1 MHRPINDY
9 TTHKQ
14 HIHTPNTQ
22 HKHIN
27 TYINFYLLAVIV
39 VINFIFIYT
48 YIHIHIHIYTYIYTC
63 IRILIYASRRN
74 DKI

>member
-27 TYINFYLLAVIV
+27 TYINFLSFSSYCC
-39 VINFIFIYT
+39 NKF
-48 YIHIHIHIYTYIYTC
+48 HIHIHIYTHTYKHIYIHIHMHTYTH
-63 IRILIYASRRN
+63 IYI
-74 DKI
+74 KKK